1 MRRSVHAHLFL
12 PNAARQTFSTV
23 TAERKMFSE
32 GLIPPRAFKE
42 GQNPL
47 LSGSEAKEQSSPG

>member
-12 PNAARQTFSTV
+12 PNAAHQTFSTV

-32 GLIPPRAFKE
+32 GLISPRAFKE

-47 LSGSEAKEQSSPG
+47 LSGSEAK